1 MQSQQLN
8 VFEYQWQVIINPN
21 ALSEKCLAYWVNV
34 EKQLGKLGIPYRHHI
49 ADESTFGIKK
59 VEELCK
65 KGERY
70 FIVVGGDGTIN
81 EVINGIFISGVNPE
95 EVYVSVFPLG
105 TGNDWTRTHRYP
117 SSYLETIQ
125 CFKEARFIKH
135 DVGLVQCM
143 KDNNIFEERYFINI
157 AGFGFDAA
165 VIEEVNKN
173 KSKLF
178 TKTVYILSLLK
189 VLLRYKS
196 KKSVITLDNESIND
210 EIFTLAVGICQYNG
224 NGMRQ
229 VPTANPVDG
238 IFDVTVIRKLPPFK
252 VIKNVNK
259 LYEGS
264 HIQVLKEASLSQSK
278 TVEIK
283 SSPYCRGEVEGEL
296 LPVSDYRIS
305 ILPQAVNMMTMVEDW

>member
-1 MQSQQLN
+1 MELQRLN
-8 VFEYQWQVIINPN
+8 VYDYQWQVIINPN
-21 ALSEKCLAYWVNV
+21 ALSEKCLAYWVDV

-105 TGNDWTRTHRYP
+105 TGNDWTRTHAYP
-117 SSYLETIQ
+117 SSYSDTILSFQ
-125 CFKEARFIKH
+125 EAKFIKH
-135 DVGLVQCM
+135 DVGLVECV
-143 KDNNIFEERYFINI
+143 KDNLLIEKRYFVNI
-157 AGFGFDAA
+157 AGFGFDAE

-189 VLLRYKS
+189 VLLRHKN
-196 KKSVITLDNESIND
+196 KKNLIKLDNESIND
-210 EIFTLAVGICQYNG
+210 EIFTLAVGIGQYNG

-238 IFDVTVIRKLPPFK
+238 LFDVAVVRKISPLK
-252 VIKNVNK
+252 VIKNVSK
-259 LYEGS
+259 LYDGT
-264 HIQVLKEASLSQSK
+264 HIKVLKEASVSQSK

-296 LPVSDYRIS
+296 LPLADYRIS
-305 ILPQAVNMMTMVEDW
+305 IIPRAVNMMSMAENW